1 MSIGWALSYSM
12 SDQDLVAP
20 RVEVVAAAESY
31 RDRAAELTQSLNGET
46 GEIQSPCR
54 YRLVVDSQLSII
66 ETNGRRSTTVFIDF
80 DSAALRRRVKA
91 GTTDLLVRACGLH
104 KQSHSVT
111 SVIDAT
117 AGLGVDTWILAAQGV
132 EVFAFERDPLVGVL
146 LDDAL
151 SRARKTGLSP
161 ASLISLQCIDARA
174 SLLPLAADVVYL
186 DPMFSKGPRKAASGK
201 GMHFLQD
208 WLGEQFESEDQ
219 EALFWWARRVSRQ
232 RTVVKRGLKA
242 PLMAGVTPTF
252 QISGKTHRFDVY
264 QQG

>member
-1 MSIGWALSYSM
+1 M
-12 SDQDLVAP
+12 SDREIVAP

-31 RDRAAELTQSLNGET
+31 RDRAAQLAQSLAGEP
-46 GEIQSPCR
+46 GDIRSPCQ
-54 YRLVVDSQLSII
+54 YRLVVDSQLSIV
-66 ETNGRRSTTVFIDF
+66 ETDGRRSTTVFIDF

-117 AGLGVDTWILAAQGV
+117 AGLGVDTWTLAAQGV
-132 EVFAFERDPLVGVL
+132 EVLAFERDPLVGVL

-151 SRARKTGLSP
+151 SRARKAGLSP
-161 ASLISLQCIDARA
+161 ASLISLQCTDARA
-174 SLLPLAADVVYL
+174 SLPPVTADVVYL

-219 EALFWWARRVSRQ
+219 EELFRWARQVSRQ

-242 PLMAGVTPTF
+242 PVMAGVTPTF

>member
-1 MSIGWALSYSM
+1 M
-12 SDQDLVAP
+12 SDREIVAP

-31 RDRAAELTQSLNGET
+31 RDRAAQLAQSLAGEP
-46 GEIQSPCR
+46 GEIRSPR
-54 YRLVVDSQLSII
+54 QYRLVVDSQLSIV
-66 ETNGRRSTTVFIDF
+66 ETDGRRSTTVVIDF

-132 EVFAFERDPLVGVL
+132 EVLAFERDPLVGVL

-151 SRARKTGLSP
+151 SRARKAGLSP
-161 ASLISLQCIDARA
+161 ASLTSLQCTDARA
-174 SLLPLAADVVYL
+174 SLPPIAADVVYL

-219 EALFWWARRVSRQ
+219 EELFRWARQLSRQ

-242 PLMAGVTPTF
+242 PVMAGVTPTF